1 MMSKVVFL
9 DRDGVI
15 NRDSPDY
22 IKDPSEF
29 RFIPGSRRAIARLNR
44 YGFDIIVITNQ
55 SIIGRHMVSPAT
67 LDRIFDKMHQGI
79 AAAGGRI
86 LDVFFCPH
94 APEDG
99 CDCRKSKPGLIY
111 QAQVRYDIDLTESVF
126 VGDSVKDV
134 QAARNAGCGRT
145 VLVATGNG
153 RQAFQELKKQ
163 GNPPDHFA
171 ENLMAA
177 AHWITHQT
185 GRPVP

>member
-1 MMSKVVFL
+1 
-9 DRDGVI
+9 
-15 NRDSPDY
+15 
-22 IKDPSEF
+22 
-29 RFIPGSRRAIARLNR
+29 
-44 YGFDIIVITNQ
+44 
-55 SIIGRHMVSPAT
+55 
-67 LDRIFDKMHQGI
+67 
-79 AAAGGRI
+79 
-86 LDVFFCPH
+86 
-94 APEDG
+94 
-99 CDCRKSKPGLIY
+99 LIY

-134 QAARNAGCGRT
+134 QAARNAGCGRA

>member
-1 MMSKVVFL
+1 MMTRVVFL

-15 NRDSPDY
+15 NRDSPEY
-22 IKDPSEF
+22 ITDPSKF
-29 RFIPGSRRAIARLNR
+29 HFLPGSRRAIARLNR
-44 YGFDIIVITNQ
+44 YKFDIIVITNQ
-55 SIIGRHMVSPAT
+55 SIIGRNMVNPGT

-99 CDCRKSKPGLIY
+99 CDCRKPMPGLIF
-111 QAQVRYDIDLTESVF
+111 QAQARYDIDLSRSVF
-126 VGDSVKDV
+126 VGDSVKDIE
-134 QAARNAGCGRT
+134 AARNAGCGRA

-153 RQAFQELKKQ
+153 KQAFQELNAR
-163 GNPPDHFA
+163 GTPPDHFA

-177 AHWITHQT
+177 AHWITRQS
-185 GRPVP
+185 GRPAP